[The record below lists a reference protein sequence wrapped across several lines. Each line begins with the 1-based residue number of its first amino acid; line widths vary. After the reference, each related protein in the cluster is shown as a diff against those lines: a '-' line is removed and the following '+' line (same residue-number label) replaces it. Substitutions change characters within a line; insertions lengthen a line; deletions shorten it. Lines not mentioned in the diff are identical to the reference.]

1 MIGGEKVAIALKK
14 VGLNTVFGLV
24 GNQISPILVHLREY
38 GIEFVGTRH
47 EQAAVHMADAW
58 AQCKRSCGIAIVS
71 GGPGFTNTINGIA
84 KAYYAETPLL
94 IITGSV
100 VSSQRDKGS
109 LQDMDQLSV
118 VKGLCKWGATVY
130 DGNRIEEYVMR
141 AVEVAMTGK
150 KGPVVLEMPIN
161 ILRQKVKSDEE
172 VSFEYINCIRKNIVY
187 EKSDIVKS
195 VFKGLISAEKPLILL
210 GDEVYY
216 ANVDEKIEF
225 LVNKLRIPVATVN
238 KARGIISDDNQYC
251 IGNGRIL
258 ENGPQIYALQEA
270 DFLLVVGVRWD
281 YQMDSFEAPIFSDKQ
296 KIVYITENS
305 ELVMLR
311 QNVEVYKT
319 NINGFIQQMCE
330 VCKNEKKFENTNW
343 NKRLDEHI
351 EEFWRNIY
359 KENKVYEE
367 FVSPLNLLQHISQ
380 FIDEDVILVLD
391 GSNAMFWA
399 GLILKA
405 TTVGQIIIAPDG
417 QHGSMGCGIPLAL
430 GAKVANPDKNVLLYT
445 GDGSVG
451 FNLSEFDTSIRYNL
465 PITVIVHNDGKW
477 GLCET
482 TQKILYENVCGTV
495 IREVNYAKIAY
506 GFGGYGEVINND
518 IEVKN
523 KITKDTIFRDKLMCF
538 DAKVEGSR
546 YSPGLISFN
555 ERLEKMK

>member
-150 KGPVVLEMPIN
+150 KGPVVLEIPIN

-172 VSFEYINCIRKNIVY
+172 VSFEHINCIRKNIVY

-330 VCKNEKKFENTNW
+330 VCKNEKKFENINW

-399 GLILKA
+399 GLLLKA